1 MEALLCSHFAQLTMT
16 GSLNVWFSVPLA
28 SPLLHSLWSEVSF
41 LSMYNEQYAPHSRQ
55 ILLEIVIKM
64 ICWGIAFLVYNS
76 ILSTFLVASNTPVA
90 VWLASVQTIMSF
102 PNKAFPN
109 CCKIPD

>member
-28 SPLLHSLWSEVSF
+28 NPLPHSLWSEVSF
-41 LSMYNEQYAPHSRQ
+41 LSMYNEQHAHHSRQ

-64 ICWGIAFLVYNS
+64 IYWGITFLVYNL
-76 ILSTFLVASNTPVA
+76 ILFTFLVASNTPVD
-90 VWLASVQTIMSF
+90 VKASQCTDNNEF
-102 PNKAFPN
+102 PQQSLSKLLQ
-109 CCKIPD
+109 KS